1 MLILIAHGSRRP
13 EWRESAEGMVKSLQT
28 DIGRDVVQL
37 AYMDCTP
44 PTLMEAVSEAVQ
56 QGVKRIRVLPLFL
69 TAEGHVTRDIH
80 PLVEEAREAFAD
92 VVLELLPPVGQHP
105 MFLELL
111 KTIAIREP

>member
-1 MLILIAHGSRRP
+1 M
-13 EWRESAEGMVKSLQT
+13 E
-28 DIGRDVVQL
+28 VV
-37 AYMDCTP
+37 
-44 PTLMEAVSEAVQ
+44 SKAVQ
-56 QGVKRIRVLPLFL
+56 QGIKRIRVLPLFL

-80 PLVEEAREAFAD
+80 PLVEEARESYAD

>member
-13 EWRESAEGMVKSLQT
+13 EWRASVEGLVKLLQT
-28 DIGRDVVQL
+28 DIGRDAVQL

-44 PTLMEAVSEAVQ
+44 PALMDVVSEAVR

-69 TAEGHVTRDIH
+69 TAEGHVDRDIQ
-80 PLVEEAREAFAD
+80 PLVEEARESYAA
-92 VVLELLPPVGQHP
+92 VVLELLPPVGKHP